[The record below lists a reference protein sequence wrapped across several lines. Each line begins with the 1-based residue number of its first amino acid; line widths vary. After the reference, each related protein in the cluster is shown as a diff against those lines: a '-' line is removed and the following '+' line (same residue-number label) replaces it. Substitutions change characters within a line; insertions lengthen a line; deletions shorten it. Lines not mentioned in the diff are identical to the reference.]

1 MMAAM
6 ETESFPAEA
15 LLAAYP
21 EPMQAIAQELRS
33 IILAALPDASERVR
47 TGWRIIGY
55 DLPVGGR
62 RTVFTCWVG
71 VEKKH
76 VHIGFERGV
85 LMADPHRVLEGQG
98 ITHLVRWLTFVPGD
112 PIDRDGVTTLI
123 LECAR
128 IARLS
133 RGERQ
138 LLTAEI
144 SDRVG
149 PGGLR

>member
-1 MMAAM
+1 MMAFM
-6 ETESFPAEA
+6 ETESIPAEA

-21 EPMQAIAQELRS
+21 TPMQAIAQELRT
-33 IILAALPDASERVR
+33 IIGAALPDATERVR

-62 RTVFTCWVG
+62 KTAFTCWVG
-71 VEKKH
+71 VERKH

-85 LMADPHRVLEGQG
+85 LMDDPDRVLEGQG

-112 PIDRDGVTTLI
+112 AIDRHGLTTLI

-128 IARLS
+128 IARMS

-138 LLTAEI
+138 LLAAEI
-144 SDRVG
+144 SD
-149 PGGLR
+149 PS